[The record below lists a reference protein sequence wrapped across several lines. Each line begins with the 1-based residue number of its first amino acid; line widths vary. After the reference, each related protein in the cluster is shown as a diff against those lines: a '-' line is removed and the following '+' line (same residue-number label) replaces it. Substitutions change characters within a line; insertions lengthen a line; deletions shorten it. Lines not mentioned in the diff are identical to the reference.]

1 MLQRPTVDIARAGR
15 KHPMEDISKVAWAWF
30 GVLLAICLI
39 GAFGNYVPKLFVK
52 MLMFLN

>member
-1 MLQRPTVDIARAGR
+1 MEGVA
-15 KHPMEDISKVAWAWF
+15 MEDISKVAWAWF